1 MLSILIPT
9 FNTSIFELVQGV
21 HDQADQCAIPYEI
34 IVCDDASTK
43 EQPQNKDITRLTN
56 CTYITNKSN
65 KGRTATR
72 SNLAQKAIYDWVLF
86 LDADVF
92 PTSNE
97 FIKNYVSLL
106 ENEDTIKCIFG
117 GITYKEEQPI
127 PQEILRWTYG
137 RSKESKPASER
148 IKNSHFIISQNLLI
162 KKELFLE
169 INTFT
174 ENQYGLDN
182 IFSHELKRRHIHVVH
197 IDNEVYHLGLESNEI
212 FLQKSIDSLKTTI
225 TYEKSGIIPTDLRPV
240 QRIYNKLS
248 AFLNSH
254 RFIGYVI
261 GLFEKQIKV
270 NLTSKKP
277 SMLLFDMYRLY
288 HYIQLKSNA

>member
-9 FNTSIFELVQGV
+9 FNTAIFELVQGV
-21 HDQADQCAIPYEI
+21 HDQADQCAIPFEI

-43 EQPQNKDITRLTN
+43 EQPQNKDITHLTN

-72 SNLAQKAIYDWVLF
+72 NNLAQKATYDWMLF

-92 PTSNE
+92 PASKE

-106 ENEDTIKCIFG
+106 QKEDTVECIFG
-117 GITYKEEQPI
+117 GIAYKEEQPI

-137 RSKESKPASER
+137 KCKESKPAIER
-148 IKNSHFIISQNLLI
+148 VKNPHFIISQNLLI

-182 IFSHELKRRHIHVVH
+182 IFSYELKRKHIHVVH
-197 IDNEVYHLGLESNEI
+197 IDNEVHHLGLESNDI

-225 TYEKSGIIPTDLRPV
+225 SYEALGIIPTDLRPV

-254 RFIGYVI
+254 KLIGYLV

-270 NLTSKKP
+270 NLTGKKP